1 MTETNGRLIAKGT
14 KDMTTTY
21 NPRIYGELLIR
32 TLPGIIETEEENDAA
47 LEIIERLMDKG
58 ENNLSPEEDRLFR
71 LLVKLIEDFEDKA
84 YPIGNAATPLDTLKA
99 LIQEHELKQAD
110 LLDVFG
116 TQSVVS
122 EVLNGK
128 RSISKAA
135 AKRLGARFNLP
146 ADLFI

>member
-110 LLDVFG
+110 LLDVSG